1 MMTIFINEHPIY
13 LVDNLQYSSNKNFFI
28 YDKVDVLALVSQ
40 LEENVI
46 SALYLY
52 DEDIA
57 SLWKKFK
64 SNFKA
69 IEAAGGVVENPKSDI
84 LFIYRNGV
92 WDLPKGKIE
101 KGEKIAVAAIREV
114 EEECGIEGLKIK
126 GELPKTYHIYKLK
139 RQYILKITHWFKM
152 SSDFQGMLRPQ
163 LEEGITKV
171 EWMDSAHVVKA
182 LENSY
187 TSIRLL
193 YNGL

>member
-1 MMTIFINEHPIY
+1 MTIFINEHPIY
-13 LVDNLQYSSNKNFFI
+13 LVDSLQYRSNKNFFK
-28 YDKVDVLALVSQ
+28 YDEVDVLALVGQ
-40 LEENVI
+40 LEENLTSV
-46 SALYLY
+46 LYLY
-52 DEDIA
+52 DADMA

-64 SNFKA
+64 SNFKI

-84 LFIYRNGV
+84 LFIYRNEV

-114 EEECGIEGLKIK
+114 EEECGIEALKIEK
-126 GELPKTYHIYKLK
+126 KLPETYHIYKLNG
-139 RQYILKITHWFKM
+139 QYILKITHWFKM
-152 SSDFQGMLRPQ
+152 HSDFQGTLQPQ

-171 EWMDSAHVVKA
+171 VWLDSKQASKA